1 VRALLLLSCLFAQD
15 KPAQVLAT
23 VKEHLGKG
31 DSYAA
36 VEYIQRQGAPRRV
49 AELYSGLA
57 RYFLE
62 KEKDL
67 AAFVRLSQAGIHYE
81 LTMAQL
87 GADAKDIDALRS
99 AAKTLAYDLAAETWP
114 GWGEGALPS
123 TKAQQAI
130 GRDAAKL
137 NLRLARELKKG
148 AMRESLAHWMLG
160 AHELA
165 AGDHE
170 RAKASFLASAKK
182 AQAAGKMGIALSA
195 TGFLAITRIAA
206 GEDEAGRKLLA
217 VVKADLGQ
225 RAAEGDED
233 AAFYASQFDPA
244 LKAFAKTKK

>member
-1 VRALLLLSCLFAQD
+1 MKALLLFACLLAQD
-15 KPAQVLAT
+15 DPTQVLAT
-23 VKEHLGKG
+23 VKERLAKG

-49 AELYSGLA
+49 AEIYSGLT
-57 RYFLE
+57 RHFLR

-81 LTMAQL
+81 LTMAQQ
-87 GADAKDIDALRS
+87 ATDPKEIDALRS

-123 TKAQQAI
+123 TKEQQAI

-137 NLRLARELKKG
+137 NLRLARALKKG

-165 AGDHE
+165 AGEHG
-170 RAKASFLASAKK
+170 RATASFIKSMKK
-182 AQAAGKMGIALSA
+182 AEEAKEPGIALSA
-195 TGFLAITRIAA
+195 RGFVAVTLIVSGKDA
-206 GEDEAGRKLLA
+206 AGRKELA
-217 VVKADLGQ
+217 EVKAALKK
-225 RAAEGDED
+225 RAEAGDED

-244 LKAFAKTKK
+244 LKAFTK

>member
-1 VRALLLLSCLFAQD
+1 VTALLLLSCLLAQD
-15 KPAQVLAT
+15 KPEQVLAT
-23 VKEHLGKG
+23 VKERLAKG
-31 DSYAA
+31 DSYTA

-49 AELYSGLA
+49 AELYSGLT
-57 RYFLE
+57 RHFLQ

-137 NLRLARELKKG
+137 NLRLARALKKG

-165 AGDHE
+165 AGEHL
-170 RAKASFLASAKK
+170 RAMSNFVASMKK
-182 AQAAGKMGIALSA
+182 AQEAKEPGIALSA
-195 TGFLAITRIAA
+195 RGFVAVTLIVKGEDQLGHTELAAVKAELKKRAAA
-206 GEDEAGRKLLA
+206 GDK
-217 VVKADLGQ
+217 
-225 RAAEGDED
+225 D

-244 LKAFAKTKK
+244 LKAFAKGTK